1 MPAPSTMGGR
11 CAAAATAAAGSMG
24 MAVATADGC
33 GCSGST
39 CVCVRGCGAAA
50 ASSSSKKNPGGLPPR
65 GGSEEV
71 EAAAPAAIMGGCAA
85 TWWQCPTAVSWLLP
99 LSLPVVIG
107 VPKGRHHRL
116 GVVAAVRLQE
126 SKAVKG
132 ASLHLQCGRCVAILR
147 HTTMGKCRHMA
158 AMMLCRHMAH
168 GGILTW
174 RHLILPP
181 PCGGMCVVM
190 AATMGRQRTAVTL
203 AHCLKSSTAPR
214 QIGQSHP
221 SSASGVGYTAP
232 PCSDRQP
239 FTNCLTHVLCHPPGY
254 CWRQ

>member
-1 MPAPSTMGGR
+1 MILH
-11 CAAAATAAAGSMG
+11 AAGG
-24 MAVATADGC
+24 TPPLGIDVMAFLVDVRKADCACLSVQAVGPVRLVRAKEHAC
-33 GCSGST
+33 TILHTRQPCSQT
-39 CVCVRGCGAAA
+39 
-50 ASSSSKKNPGGLPPR
+50 LPPH
-65 GGSEEV
+65 GGTWNF
-71 EAAAPAAIMGGCAA
+71 AA
-85 TWWQCPTAVSWLLP
+85 TWRQCPTAVSWLLP

-214 QIGQSHP
+214 QVGHSHA
-221 SSASGVGYTAP
+221 SLASGVGCRRPSPSANPSQTA
-232 PCSDRQP
+232 
-239 FTNCLTHVLCHPPGY
+239 
-254 CWRQ
+254 